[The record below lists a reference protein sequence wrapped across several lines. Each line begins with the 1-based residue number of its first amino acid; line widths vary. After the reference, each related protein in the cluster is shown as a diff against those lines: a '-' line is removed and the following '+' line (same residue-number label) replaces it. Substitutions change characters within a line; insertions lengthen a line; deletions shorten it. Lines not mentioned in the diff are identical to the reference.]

1 MKIKKTIS
9 TLLFV
14 AVFILNSL
22 DCVSI
27 AEELKLCGV
36 QWPPFTYSET
46 GKIVKGISF
55 EVYTEAFHRLNI
67 KFKAQELPWPRCLK
81 YVKEGKYDAVI
92 DNAALKP
99 FLYGKYPTGVYSL
112 AMYVRHGFPQEK
124 FLWEDIKGK
133 KVGMVRGYDYTEKIV
148 QFEGW
153 KPDFAITDEMM
164 LRKLQRNRYDYAICD
179 IFAAPILAD
188 KLGIKIKMLTPLID
202 STKLYLVFN
211 KTHAEIVKKYDR
223 AIGEMIKDGTMDMI
237 FKKYFPYSYNEI
249 MDMSNQNK

>member
-153 KPDFAITDEMM
+153 KPDFATTDEMM
-164 LRKLQRNRYDYAICD
+164 LRKLQGNRYDYAICD

-211 KTHAEIVKKYDR
+211 KRHAEIVKKYDR
-223 AIGEMIKDGTMDMI
+223 AIGEMIKDGAMDMI